1 MRADGIVRENI
12 VVKNAFV
19 EKRREKK
26 ITTKVKVL
34 VRYLRVETCYFTSH
48 R

>member
-26 ITTKVKVL
+26 IPQ
-34 VRYLRVETCYFTSH
+34 R
-48 R
+48 